1 MNAKKLLRIGDI
13 SLAFAMVAAFTMVAA
28 VAGALSLMSVDSMA
42 FAKNGSDDG
51 GSSGSSSDDRGG
63 DDNGGD
69 RSGSSNDDDSRDDNG
84 GDRKG
89 RSNDDD
95 DRYDD
100 HGRRHGGHG
109 ADDGMYGAGGTYLL
123 PDLAAIVSDF
133 EGRGFRVLDIKREDG
148 AVVEIEVIDPAG
160 AHLEMYFNTATNTV
174 LSQHLED

>member
-13 SLAFAMVAAFTMVAA
+13 SLVVAMVAGLTMVAA

-51 GSSGSSSDDRGG
+51 GSSGSSSDD
-63 DDNGGD
+63 DNGGD
-69 RSGSSNDDDSRDDNG
+69 RSGSSNDDDSRDDKG

-95 DRYDD
+95 DHSDD

-109 ADDGMYGAGGTYLL
+109 ADDGMSWAGSTSLL
-123 PDLAAIVSDF
+123 PDLASVVSDF

-160 AHLEMYFNTATNTV
+160 VHLEMYFNTATNTV